1 MPHKNIKLLS
11 WFYFFLDFKL
21 YSAVLVLYFSEV
33 TGSFAFG
40 MSIYSVIFL
49 SQAILEVP
57 TGIFSDMVGR
67 KITFVLGMICSIFAV
82 LSYGLANGYWIL
94 MLGGVL
100 EGASRSFFSG
110 TDEATLHDS
119 LKEVGKDSEF
129 LHHQGRISSM
139 DQLGLGLSAAL
150 GGVVAYFTSYKLI
163 IFLTLIPQ
171 TLALLTCLRFLEPK
185 IFTRNESNVFSHLKT
200 ALREFRRNRKLRY
213 LSLSDVYRFAIGES
227 VFLFR
232 PAFYALFW
240 PVWAIGLA
248 GTISY
253 LVASLGFYFAGPV
266 AKRFSAFK
274 LLIGEVLLNRLI
286 NFTGLLFPSVLSPAI
301 MTMTAIPYGPSHVAL
316 RTLMQKEFTDKQ
328 RATMGSLNSLLSNIL
343 FAIFAYGLGTLADQ
357 LGPSNGLLVLNILM
371 LLVVVLYWKAF
382 KSAV

>member
-11 WFYFFLDFKL
+11 WFFFFLDFKL
-21 YSAVLVLYFSEV
+21 YSAVLILYFSEV
-33 TGSFAFG
+33 TGSFALG
-40 MSIYSVIFL
+40 MSIYSIIFL
-49 SQAILEVP
+49 SQAIFEVP

-67 KITFVLGMICSIFAV
+67 KMTFVLGMICSIFAV
-82 LSYGLANGYWIL
+82 LSYAFANGYWIL
-94 MLGGVL
+94 MLGGIL

-119 LKEVGKDSEF
+119 LKEIGKDHEF

-150 GGVVAYFTSYKLI
+150 GGVIAYFTSYKLI
-163 IFLTLIPQ
+163 IFLTLLPQ
-171 TLALLTCLRFLEPK
+171 FLAFLTCLKFKEPK
-185 IFTRNESNVFSHLKT
+185 IFTRNESNIFSHLKS
-200 ALREFRRNRKLRY
+200 AISEFKSNKKLRY

-248 GTISY
+248 GTVSY
-253 LVASLGFYFAGPV
+253 LVASVGFYFAGPV
-266 AKRFSAFK
+266 AKRVTAFK
-274 LLIGEVLLNRLI
+274 LLVGEVILNRFI
-286 NFTGLLFPSVLSPAI
+286 NFTGLLIPTILSPAI

-316 RTLMQKEFTDKQ
+316 RTLMQKEFTNKQ
-328 RATMGSLNSLLSNIL
+328 RATMGSLNSLLSNIA
-343 FAIFAYGLGTLADQ
+343 FSIFAFGLGFAADL
-357 LGPSNGLLVLNILM
+357 LGPTNGLLLLNVLM
-371 LLVVVLYWKAF
+371 LLVIFFYWKAF
-382 KSAV
+382 KSS